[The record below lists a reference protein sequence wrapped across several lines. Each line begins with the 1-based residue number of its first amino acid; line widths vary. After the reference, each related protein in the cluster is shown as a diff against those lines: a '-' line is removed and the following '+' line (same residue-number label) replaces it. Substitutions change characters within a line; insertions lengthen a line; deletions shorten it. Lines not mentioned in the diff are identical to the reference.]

1 MMGEIYIRHRMLA
14 KTIGLLMVAGWLSMS
29 PITAAAQSCEVTL
42 EGNDAIRFSL
52 KHISV
57 DAACKDLT
65 VHLKHVG
72 KLPKL
77 AMGHN
82 WVLTRKADMDGVM
95 KEAMAAGSAKDYLDP
110 SDPRI
115 IAYAPAIGAGQV
127 TSVTWP
133 VSKLK
138 QGDEYVFF
146 CSYGGHHVLMQGVL
160 DLKR

>member
-1 MMGEIYIRHRMLA
+1 MMGQTKMRHSMLA
-14 KTIGLLMVAGWLSMS
+14 KTVGLLLVAGWSSMS
-29 PITAAAQSCEVTL
+29 PITATAQSCDVTL
-42 EGNDAIRFSL
+42 EGNDAIQFSL
-52 KHISV
+52 KQISV
-57 DAACKDLT
+57 DADCKDFT

-95 KEAMAAGSAKDYLDP
+95 KEAMLAGAAKDYLDP
-110 SDPRI
+110 NDPRI
-115 IAYAPAIGAGQV
+115 IAYAPAIGAGQQ
-127 TSVTWP
+127 TSVTFP

-146 CSYGGHHVLMQGVL
+146 CSYGGHHVMMQGVL
-160 DLKR
+160 NLKR